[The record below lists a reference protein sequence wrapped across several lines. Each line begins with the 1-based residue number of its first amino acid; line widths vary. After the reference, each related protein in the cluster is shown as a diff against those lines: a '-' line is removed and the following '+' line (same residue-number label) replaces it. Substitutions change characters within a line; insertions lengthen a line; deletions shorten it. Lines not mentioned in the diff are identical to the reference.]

1 MSDLARSA
9 EFWHTVGVHEIEW
22 NEHIVVLELRGGR
35 HLVLLPGA
43 PSAGADA
50 PVQLMVEDLETTYA
64 EWER

>member
-1 MSDLARSA
+1 VSDLARSA

-50 PVQLMVEDLETTYA
+50 PVQLMVADLETTYA